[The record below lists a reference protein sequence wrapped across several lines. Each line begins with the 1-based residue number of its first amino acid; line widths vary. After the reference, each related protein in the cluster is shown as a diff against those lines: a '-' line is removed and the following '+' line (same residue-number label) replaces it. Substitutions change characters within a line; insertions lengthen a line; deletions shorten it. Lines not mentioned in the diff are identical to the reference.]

1 MLSINQGGYKGLQVI
16 VGGIFIPIDQC
27 ALYKYEMNERA
38 TSTVVGT
45 LPCFAAFTAKN
56 LPKKVNSLK
65 DIPDISSKDVN
76 TLAAQETSD
85 FKER

>member
-56 LPKKVNSLK
+56 LPGLPRFTQHPANLLVDSFAFYL
-65 DIPDISSKDVN
+65 
-76 TLAAQETSD
+76 
-85 FKER
+85 